1 MAFIT
6 TLPELDAESYQA
18 MLARAGGMG
27 HHAADDDD
35 AGHEEEGAVVD
46 DHSTHPHDPPE
57 AAISQEPEEDH
68 STHQH

>member
-1 MAFIT
+1 MT
-6 TLPELDAESYQA
+6 TLPELDAEGYQA

-35 AGHEEEGAVVD
+35 AGHEDDDVTEG
-46 DHSTHPHDPPE
+46 DHSSHHSDPLE
-57 AAISQEPEEDH
+57 AEMSQEPEEDH